1 MSNEKQSSKGML
13 DYIHLLLKWRWFI
26 AINFLLVVFITYGIT
41 LMLPKWYYSQSI
53 VLPPKDQM
61 MGPGMGISGIAR
73 MVGLPGV
80 TGLLGQQG
88 VYNYVSILKS
98 RSIQEEMIET
108 FNLREI
114 YEMEGDPIEDVLKE
128 FNANV
133 NIEVDSE
140 GALVIGIY
148 DKVPERAAEMSNHYV
163 SLLQK
168 NYTELNVTEAR
179 ARRQFVE
186 KRLNQNKEELETLEE
201 RMQTFQRDHGF
212 LVVPDQVEQGMKSI
226 AEIYAI
232 RTVKELELD
241 IYKETLGP
249 GNPLYRSAELELR
262 AINNR
267 LSNVPEQ
274 TIESL
279 RIFREL
285 LIQQKIFE
293 LLTPLLEEA
302 RLEELRD
309 TPAVL
314 ILDQA
319 VPAEERARPKRLLI
333 TLAMGVVCLIVSI
346 TYVISTDSLDR
357 LKETNPDKYKKVEEI
372 RSILKSPFRSG
383 K

>member
-1 MSNEKQSSKGML
+1 ML

>member
-1 MSNEKQSSKGML
+1 MSNEKQTSKGML

-41 LMLPKWYYSQSI
+41 LMLPKWYYSESV

-108 FNLREI
+108 FNLRET
-114 YEMEGDPIEDVLKE
+114 YKMQDDPIEDVLKE

-133 NIEVDSE
+133 NVEVDSE

-148 DKVPERAAEMSNHYV
+148 DKVPERAAEMANYYV

-186 KRLNQNKEELETLEE
+186 KRLDQNKEELETLEE

-232 RTVKELELD
+232 RTLKELELD

-249 GNPLYRSAELELR
+249 GNPLYRGAELELK

-319 VPAEERARPKRLLI
+319 VPAEERARPKRLFI

-357 LKETNPDKYKKVEEI
+357 LKEANPDKYKKVEEI
-372 RSILKSPFRSG
+372 RSILKSPFRLG

>member
-1 MSNEKQSSKGML
+1 MSNEKQTSKGML

-41 LMLPKWYYSQSI
+41 LMLPKWYYSESV

-114 YEMEGDPIEDVLKE
+114 YKMQDDPIEDVLKE

-133 NIEVDSE
+133 NVEVDSE

-148 DKVPERAAEMSNHYV
+148 DKVPERAAEMANYYV

-186 KRLNQNKEELETLEE
+186 KRLDQNKEELETLEE

-232 RTVKELELD
+232 RTLKELELD

-249 GNPLYRSAELELR
+249 GNPLYRGAELELK

-319 VPAEERARPKRLLI
+319 VPAEERARPKRLFI

-357 LKETNPDKYKKVEEI
+357 LKEANPDKYKKVEEI
-372 RSILKSPFRSG
+372 RSILKSPFRLG

>member
-1 MSNEKQSSKGML
+1 MSNEKQTSKGML

-41 LMLPKWYYSQSI
+41 LMLPKWYYSESV

-114 YEMEGDPIEDVLKE
+114 YKMQDDPIEDVLKE

-133 NIEVDSE
+133 NVEVDSE

-148 DKVPERAAEMSNHYV
+148 DKVPERAAEMANYYV

-186 KRLNQNKEELETLEE
+186 KRLDQNKEELETLEE
-201 RMQTFQRDHGF
+201 RMQTFQREHGF
-212 LVVPDQVEQGMKSI
+212 LIVPDQVEQGMKSI

-232 RTVKELELD
+232 RTLKELELD

-249 GNPLYRSAELELR
+249 GNPLYRGAELELK

-319 VPAEERARPKRLLI
+319 VPAEERARPKRLFI

-357 LKETNPDKYKKVEEI
+357 LKEANPDKYKKVEEI
-372 RSILKSPFRSG
+372 RSILKSPFRLG